1 MTTEEILKEMD
12 ILEEQSAKLR
22 EEIVAAKDYMT
33 AKPMIDKLEANT
45 NRMFELHQMN
55 QAALL
60 EKLFDEFKEH
70 FGL

>member
-12 ILEEQSAKLR
+12 VLEEKSAKLR
-22 EEIVAAKDYMT
+22 EEIVDAKDYMT
-33 AKPMIDKLEANT
+33 AKPMIDELEANT

-60 EKLFDEFKEH
+60 ENLFDEFKEY